1 MPASVIVCRLVL
13 LTGRT
18 GSMTHLRTSAT
29 HVVLAA
35 LIAGTAATPVSA
47 QGILI
52 EHLAWDEARARLT
65 PDTVVLIAI
74 GAQAKEHGRHLPL
87 NNDWLMAEY
96 LRDRVVNAADVVAYP
111 TVNYHFY
118 PAFRPFP
125 GSTTV
130 EAQTARDM
138 VVDIV
143 RSISVH
149 GPRRFYVL
157 NTGVSTI
164 APLRASQ
171 ALLRLEGIEMRFT
184 DILAVA
190 GDVEKRVSTQQEGTH
205 ADETETSMMLY
216 IAPDVVRMERAVTD
230 YRRLR
235 DQWPHLDSTGPE
247 AATGVYGDPVRAT
260 REKGEAIVEAM
271 VAGILSEI
279 AALGRAP
286 VPTP

>member
-1 MPASVIVCRLVL
+1 MPPARVVAVR
-13 LTGRT
+13 
-18 GSMTHLRTSAT
+18 
-29 HVVLAA
+29 VVLTLVVMAA
-35 LIAGTAATPVSA
+35 GALSAAA
-47 QGILI
+47 QGILV
-52 EHLAWDEARARLT
+52 ERLAWDEARAHLT
-65 PDTVVLIAI
+65 PDTVVVLAV

-96 LRDRVVNAADVVAYP
+96 LKGRVVAAANVVAYP

-130 EAQTARDM
+130 EQTTARDM

-149 GPRRFYVL
+149 GPKRFYVL

-190 GDVEKRVSTQQEGTH
+190 GEVEKRVATQQEGTH
-205 ADETETSMMLY
+205 ADETETSVMLY
-216 IAPDVVRMERAVTD
+216 IAPEVVRMPRAVTD

-235 DQWPHLDSTGPE
+235 DQWPHLDTPGPE
-247 AATGVYGDPVRAT
+247 AATGVYGDPLRAT

-271 VAGILSEI
+271 VAGILREI
-279 AALGRAP
+279 EALRGAT
-286 VPTP
+286 VP

>member
-1 MPASVIVCRLVL
+1 MMR
-13 LTGRT
+13 
-18 GSMTHLRTSAT
+18 H
-29 HVVLAA
+29 VLACHLLA
-35 LIAGTAATPVSA
+35 VTFLFAPGAAPAAA
-47 QGILI
+47 QGVLI
-52 EHLAWDEARARLT
+52 ERLSWDEARAHLT
-65 PDTVVLIAI
+65 PEAVIVLAV
-74 GAQAKEHGRHLPL
+74 GAQAKEHGHHLPL

-96 LRDRVVNAADVVAYP
+96 LRDRVVAAARVVAYP
-111 TVNYHFY
+111 TVNYHYY

-130 EAQTARDM
+130 EESTARDM

-157 NTGVSTI
+157 NTGVSTV

-190 GDVEKRVSTQQEGTH
+190 GEVERRVSTQQEGTH
-205 ADETETSMMLY
+205 ADETETSVMLY
-216 IAPDVVRMERAVTD
+216 IAPEVVRMPKAVRD

-235 DQWPHLDSTGPE
+235 EQWPHVDDRGPA
-247 AATGVYGDPVRAT
+247 AATGVYGDPTLAT
-260 REKGEAIVEAM
+260 RDKGEAIVEAM
-271 VAGILSEI
+271 VEGILREVEALR
-279 AALGRAP
+279 AATPPGR
-286 VPTP
+286 